1 MVNTVPTTFILNQM
15 FLDQYDEL
23 PLDALT
29 YLTGEC
35 NYGGRVTDDKD
46 RRLLISLLG
55 IFYNR
60 KIVEEDEYKW
70 VIDVSSLLP
79 LLFLLSIPVKRGA
92 VS

>member
-1 MVNTVPTTFILNQM
+1 M
-15 FLDQYDEL
+15 FLDQYDEI
-23 PLDALT
+23 PLEALT

-60 KIVEEDEYKW
+60 KIIDEQHYK
-70 VIDVSSLLP
+70 
-79 LLFLLSIPVKRGA
+79 
-92 VS
+92 